1 MFLIYKEISPVQYH
15 PHFCSSAKSLSFSE
29 SLLSLS
35 HLLHTQLT
43 TLTLVDKKVDV
54 NGHSLLQFCN
64 RVLQRNRNYKMYAQI
79 ETNYNE
85 LARMTLEAEKS
96 HSLQS
101 AS

>member
-1 MFLIYKEISPVQYH
+1 M
-15 PHFCSSAKSLSFSE
+15 
-29 SLLSLS
+29 
-35 HLLHTQLT
+35 
-43 TLTLVDKKVDV
+43 TLTLVDKRVDV

-101 AS
+101 TS